1 MPTRPGARERGP
13 GAVLHSGAVSTP
25 RLYRQLRFESPPGA
39 TELLLV
45 RHGESEAAVEGI
57 DFAFV
62 DGQGDPE
69 LSGLGQEQAE
79 RVCARL
85 AGESVDSIYVSTM
98 RRTAATAAPLAKAL
112 GIVPVVEP
120 DIREVHLGLW
130 EGGAFR
136 KHVSEGHPIAVRMAE
151 EQRYDVIPGAE
162 AAEVFSARV
171 RAAVERIA
179 AAEPGRRVA
188 VFTHGGVI
196 GEILARATG
205 AEPFAFTGS
214 DNASI
219 SHVVV
224 TPERAFLRRF
234 NDTTHLD
241 PRLTLLPAPLT

>member
-1 MPTRPGARERGP
+1 M
-13 GAVLHSGAVSTP
+13 
-25 RLYRQLRFESPPGA
+25 
-39 TELLLV
+39 
-45 RHGESEAAVEGI
+45 EGI

-69 LSGLGQEQAE
+69 LSELGQEQAE

-85 AGESVDSIYVSTM
+85 AGESVDAIYVSTM

-112 GIVPVVEP
+112 GLNPVVEP
-120 DIREVHLGLW
+120 DIREVHLGMW

-136 KHVSEGHPIAVRMAE
+136 KHVTEGHPIALRMAE

-162 AAEVFSARV
+162 PSEEFSGRV
-171 RAAVERIA
+171 QAAVGRIA
-179 AAEPGRRVA
+179 AEHRGQRVV

-196 GEILARATG
+196 GEVLAQATG
-205 AEPFAFTGS
+205 AQPFAFTGS

-224 TPERAFLRRF
+224 TPERTVLRRF

-241 PRLTLLPAPLT
+241 PRLTLQPAPLT